1 MDAPSWGTVPVGE
14 HAAGGDSSRLLDSAL
29 RQDVAFVPGEPF
41 FPDGDTGSHM
51 RLNFSNAK
59 PEMIREGIRRLSIAV
74 AHELEHR
81 TAAVIV

>member
-1 MDAPSWGTVPVGE
+1 
-14 HAAGGDSSRLLDSAL
+14 
-29 RQDVAFVPGEPF
+29 VAFVPGDPF
-41 FPDGDTGSHM
+41 FPKGDEGSHM

-81 TAAVIV
+81 ATEGAMV

>member
-1 MDAPSWGTVPVGE
+1 
-14 HAAGGDSSRLLDSAL
+14 
-29 RQDVAFVPGEPF
+29 
-41 FPDGDTGSHM
+41 M

-81 TAAVIV
+81 GSEVAIV